1 MISSMNS
8 KQTGVTLVELV
19 MAIVIISISMA
30 TLLGFFANNVSRSA
44 DGIGQTRQ
52 MALAE
57 LYLDEV
63 LSKKF
68 DHATGNGG
76 SPVYN
81 GCRITNDGE
90 SRVDYN
96 DVDDFNGLN
105 ETPQF
110 IDTALATI
118 YSQYSVSITVT
129 CDTSHLLS
137 NKGQAKRITI
147 TVNGPNNTP
156 YKVSVFKGNY

>member
-1 MISSMNS
+1 MMPIINS
-8 KQTGVTLVELV
+8 KQSGVTLVELV
-19 MAIVIISISMA
+19 MAIVIIGISMA
-30 TLLGFFANNVSRSA
+30 TLLGFFAKNVGSSA

-76 SPVYN
+76 FPVYN
-81 GCRITNDGE
+81 GCRISNDGE
-90 SRVDYN
+90 SRADYN

-110 IDTALATI
+110 IDSALAAI
-118 YSQYSVSITVT
+118 YSQYSVSITVSCNT
-129 CDTSHLLS
+129 NHLLS
-137 NKGQAKRITI
+137 NKGQVKRITI
-147 TVNGPNNTP
+147 TVNAPNNSP